1 MKRLSR
7 SFLLILFSLLC
18 TGAARGQEPDPAAL
32 WKEIQSSRLDTGH
45 AVSLKK
51 VKLGTGLANLQ
62 LDDGV
67 LFPATGARGKTAEV
81 VFLGHGRVT
90 LDPPDSVEA
99 GQLELFTGGSRLD
112 EEFKEAVFVIG
123 LDAAVNALL
132 KKPAAQP
139 DPEAVRRAEALYK
152 EWKGK
157 RERKLLDVD
166 RGLLLDALDDPA
178 AGRYFVAWFRGT
190 DLGDFLYQVDPSERE
205 QVTLGHFAPLDA
217 TEKEKRK
224 LLKEL
229 AREQKKGRLIGLQ
242 LDDLGQW
249 DSWVS
254 SPLHGAD
261 GKAAPGGPAFEPKK
275 YTLDVTLAGRD
286 LHLTGR
292 ARLDLD
298 TVGPGTR
305 ALTLKLPPDY
315 QVQKVTDAAGEG
327 LFYQW
332 NEGSLTVV
340 LPRAPAAGQAVSA
353 VVEYAGNP
361 VAKDWNLLTLRD
373 TTAWYPR
380 TGSVDRAVYDVTL
393 HWPKG
398 FDVAASG
405 RRVDGGETA
414 DGTRWERRSMDN
426 PAPDFSFEV
435 GHYKF
440 ETAKA
445 GHVEVH
451 FAFGSGSAFTG
462 RGVKEDVIKS
472 VTDSLAYY
480 EEEFGPYPL
489 DHLTVTTASRTFSQG
504 ILGFVTLSDALLN
517 DAGMWNRFL
526 GLTDR
531 RLVIAHE
538 MAHQWWG
545 DQVGWT
551 SYRDQWISEAMAS
564 YAALLYSH
572 DRLSD
577 KLSGVGL
584 TAGWQSDLGTVLPNG
599 RTVESVG
606 PVVLGPRLNSSLAS
620 DAYRLIVYKKG
631 EVVLDMLA
639 RALGEDTFPKVLKQI
654 VKVARGGTISTEDF
668 IAMVER
674 ITSTDL
680 QGFADQFI
688 YGTGLPEVLYSYHF
702 EKKLDGKGWLV
713 QGEARQQMSRRY
725 RYRVVTTPRGTFDV
739 TRELAG
745 QRDVRRSMLVV
756 PVEIA
761 VYDPQKPK
769 GKGQEGANGAVRG
782 HILLKGET
790 TPFALEVD
798 QEPKG
803 FWLDPSSR
811 VFGLFFDEKHHLKR
825 SLYSQGLAAAAAGRV
840 EDAAA
845 LYEKALAADD
855 PPPWD
860 PLYGL
865 RRFMNGRIQLS
876 RCRLLLDQGRD
887 EEAVK
892 AFDQARHVLGADD
905 GDVTLA
911 QARLDVRH
919 GDYEK
924 AFRRLRKGVSA
935 EGDLESGEGYALLA
949 VAARATGHPE
959 ELEKALKKARE
970 SGVDVAALAQP
981 RS

>member
-1 MKRLSR
+1 MKRRRSWFFLFLL
-7 SFLLILFSLLC
+7 SFLCAGTAL
-18 TGAARGQEPDPAAL
+18 GQEPDPAVL
-32 WKEIQSSRLDTGH
+32 WKEIQASRLDPGR

-67 LFPATGARGKTAEV
+67 LFPTTGAQGKTAEV
-81 VFLGHGRVT
+81 VFLGHGRVI
-90 LDPPDSVEA
+90 LDPPGSVEA

-112 EEFKEAVFVIG
+112 EEFQEAVFVIG

-132 KKPAAQP
+132 KKPAASP
-139 DPEAVRRAEALYK
+139 DPETVRRAEALYK
-152 EWKGK
+152 QWKGK
-157 RERKLLDVD
+157 RERKLMDVD

-178 AGRYFVAWFRGT
+178 SGRYFVAWFRGT
-190 DLGDFLYQVDPSERE
+190 NLGDFLYQVDPAERE
-205 QVTLGHFAPLDA
+205 QVILGHFVPLDA

-224 LLKEL
+224 IVKEL
-229 AREQKKGRLIGLQ
+229 TREQKKGRLIGMQ

-261 GKAAPGGPAFEPKK
+261 GKASPGGPAFEPKK
-275 YTLDVTLAGRD
+275 YTLEVTLAERD
-286 LHLTGR
+286 LRLTGR

-298 TVGPGTR
+298 AVGSGSRAFTLRLPG
-305 ALTLKLPPDY
+305 DY
-315 QVQKVTDAAGEG
+315 QVQRVTDPAGG
-327 LFYQW
+327 DLFYQW

-340 LPRAPAAGQAVSA
+340 LPRAATVGQTVSV
-353 VVEYAGNP
+353 VVEYAGSP
-361 VAKDWNLLTLRD
+361 IAKDWNLLTLRD
-373 TTAWYPR
+373 TTSWYPR
-380 TGSVDRAVYDVTL
+380 TGSVDRATYDVTL

-405 RRVDGGETA
+405 RRLDGGETGN
-414 DGTRWERRSMDN
+414 GTRWERRRMDS

-435 GHYKF
+435 GHYKL

-445 GHVEVH
+445 GHVEVQ

-462 RGVKEDVIKS
+462 RGVREDVIKS

-480 EEEFGPYPL
+480 EEVFGPYPL
-489 DHLTVTTASRTFSQG
+489 DHLTVTTASRSFSQG
-504 ILGFVTLSDALLN
+504 ILGFVTLSDSLLN

-564 YAALLYSH
+564 YAALLYAH
-572 DRLSD
+572 DRLGD

-606 PVVLGPRLNSSLAS
+606 PVVLGSRLNSSVAS

-639 RALGEDTFPKVLKQI
+639 RALGEEVFPKALKQI
-654 VKVARGGTISTEDF
+654 VKVTHGGTISTEDF
-668 IAMVER
+668 LSMLEH

-680 QGFADQFI
+680 QGFANQFI

-702 EKKLDGKGWLV
+702 EKKPDGKGWLV

-725 RYRVVTTPRGTFDV
+725 RYKVVTTPRGTFDV
-739 TRELAG
+739 TRGLAEPT
-745 QRDVRRSMLVV
+745 DVRRSVLMV

-761 VYDPQKPK
+761 VYDSQKPK
-769 GKGQEGANGAVRG
+769 GKGPEGANGAVRG
-782 HILLKGET
+782 HILLKGEA
-790 TPFALEVD
+790 TPFSLDVE

-803 FWLDPSSR
+803 FWLDPANR
-811 VFGLFFDEKHHLKR
+811 VFGIFFDEKYHLKR
-825 SLYSQGLAAAAAGRV
+825 SLYSQGLAAAAAGRLD
-840 EDAAA
+840 DALA

-860 PLYGL
+860 PLYSL
-865 RRFMNGRIQLS
+865 RRFLDGRIQLS
-876 RCRLLLDQGRD
+876 RCRLLLDQGKD

-892 AFDQARHVLGADD
+892 AFDQARHVRGMSDS
-905 GDVTLA
+905 DVTLA
-911 QARLDVRH
+911 QARIEVRH

-949 VAARATGHPE
+949 VAARNTGHTE

-970 SGVDVAALAQP
+970 SGVDVTVLAQP